1 MTLEEEIRGAL
12 LSAGDGFVG
21 WNDAAE
27 WLVQYPKPRDFSGSS
42 VNTAFLIGSGYLGEA
57 LTKKYGPP
65 PIVETEGGTTNGTR
79 IDNAD
84 WRVIAPSRCEV
95 SIEILRA
102 ATVATGNIA
111 LLKLIQEALE
121 ERRQI
126 LEKEQGDIFL
136 PLDHAAEM
144 LAQEH
149 WTATDENKKLAR
161 LVWKQKCPEQAMPHE
176 NGKPCDTDE
185 AYLWWARYW
194 DAMEWQQAIDRL
206 AANGLIS
213 LHSPLD
219 LSPTHD
225 KRGAF
230 ISKNELV
237 SLKYAGAHL
246 KTQTQ
251 QPHQAVAGAHEVT
264 HGAKAFQPLDFIS
277 LAEVLNS
284 IADYVDAPPHI
295 DDSHHFKDPSFNS
308 TVKRFYKASNTQ
320 IEWARKLGF
329 AARFLIEAMSGRAE
343 HKPIWRKSGS
353 DKRRIVDI
361 GLDAEEGFSAL
372 ERAAVRGSNL
382 QSKCADHVRQAS
394 VGNRADLIDIE
405 FVGRPGVIAPAE
417 EILSESH
424 LGFYFDQI
432 AAFLDAN
439 GIKHGLMTPPNGAAA
454 TGINAGAPVKSGPT
468 SHLNDRIQPKKSE
481 DDIEPPNVRVAWL
494 IGLYKL
500 LPAIIEDKGSREV
513 MTVIRE
519 LRRRGSGYSIL
530 TNEQHAAHGGQD
542 SEIKWKDGGGNV
554 RTVSKKTVS
563 SRIVEALKWLKDNGH
578 IPA

>member
-12 LSAGDGFVG
+12 LSAGDGFVS
-21 WNDAAE
+21 WKDAAE
-27 WLVQYPKPRDFSGSS
+27 WLVQYPKPRDFGGSS

-57 LTKKYGPP
+57 LTKKYGTST
-65 PIVETEGGTTNGTR
+65 IGYAGAMEADETYPS
-79 IDNAD
+79 NAD
-84 WRVIAPSRCEV
+84 WRVVSPSRCEV
-95 SIEILRA
+95 SIDMLRA
-102 ATVATGNIA
+102 AAVAAGKIA
-111 LLKLIQEALE
+111 LLKLIQETLE

-126 LEKEQGDIFL
+126 LDKEQGDIFL

-144 LAQEH
+144 LTQEH

-185 AYLWWARYW
+185 AYLWWAKYW
-194 DAMEWQQAIDRL
+194 DTMEWQQAIDSL

-213 LHSPLD
+213 LHNPLD

-237 SLKYAGAHL
+237 SLKYAGQHL
-246 KTQTQ
+246 KTQTR

-320 IEWARKLGF
+320 IEWARKRGF

-343 HKPIWRKSGS
+343 LKPLWRKSGS
-353 DKRRIVDI
+353 NKGRILDI

-372 ERAAVRGSNL
+372 ERAASRGSDI

-394 VGNRADLIDIE
+394 IGNRADLIDPD

-432 AAFLDAN
+432 AALLDAN
-439 GIKHGLMTPPNGAAA
+439 GIKHGLAVQAVGSAIEVGTLATRPDTTAEAESPALTP
-454 TGINAGAPVKSGPT
+454 K
-468 SHLNDRIQPKKSE
+468 RIDHPLDPYE
-481 DDIEPPNVRVAWL
+481 E
-494 IGLYKL
+494 GL
-500 LPAIIEDKGSREV
+500 LPRERQIRALIKTLIDLKYPPLAVPDGGKTEALIKCKEDYPDIFRAGNNQLMDAWKAASPGRIKMANHERY
-513 MTVIRE
+513 T
-519 LRRRGSGYSIL
+519 RRR
-530 TNEQHAAHGGQD
+530 E
-542 SEIKWKDGGGNV
+542 
-554 RTVSKKTVS
+554 
-563 SRIVEALKWLKDNGH
+563 
-578 IPA
+578 